1 MQRVIPEPINKPVG
15 RKRQRL
21 LRYLFIA
28 SLSVVIGTGL
38 IAAALYFFQEKLIY
52 FPQPYWKYYE
62 RLMPLG
68 TVELKYVSPQ
78 GNQTAF
84 YIPPRKP
91 ADTQAVPERLWVLFG
106 GNGSL
111 ALHWGGIVTA
121 SRDDKAGFL
130 LVEYPG
136 YGNCAG
142 SPNPLS
148 LQQNAE
154 GAFNALAAQLKTTTG
169 ILESDL
175 NILGHSLGTAA
186 ALQFA
191 VEHPV
196 KRLVLLAP
204 FTSMADM
211 AKEQFGSLV
220 APLLRHRYDNRARLA
235 DLYGRS
241 PRPHV
246 VIVHGSADE
255 VIPQRMSRELAR
267 EFEPMTE
274 FHNLRDGSHMDAVDE
289 AADWIR
295 PF

>member
-1 MQRVIPEPINKPVG
+1 MENVITEPTNKPVG
-15 RKRQRL
+15 RKWRRL
-21 LRYLFIA
+21 LRYLFLVCI
-28 SLSVVIGTGL
+28 SVVIGTGL
-38 IAAALYFFQEKLIY
+38 IGAALYFFQAKLIY

-62 RLMPLG
+62 RLMPPG
-68 TVELKYVSPQ
+68 TVEMKYLSPQ

-91 ADTQAVPERLWVLFG
+91 ANAQAIPERIWVLFG

-111 ALHWGGIVTA
+111 ALHWGGIVNA

-142 SPNPLS
+142 SPNPVS

-154 GAFNALAAQLKTTTG
+154 GAFSALAAQLKTTTG
-169 ILESDL
+169 MLESDL

-191 VEHPV
+191 VNHPV
-196 KRLVLLAP
+196 KRIVLLAP
-204 FTSMADM
+204 FTSLLDM
-211 AKEQFGSLV
+211 AKEQFGGFA
-220 APLLRHRYDNRARLA
+220 APLLRHRFDNRARLA
-235 DLYGRS
+235 ELYGRS
-241 PRPHV
+241 PRPRV
-246 VIVHGSADE
+246 VIVHGSVDE
-255 VIPQRMSRELAR
+255 VIPQRMGRELAR
-267 EFEPMTE
+267 EFESMAE
-274 FHNLRDGSHMDAVDE
+274 FHGIREGSHMDAVDE
-289 AADWIR
+289 AVDWLR